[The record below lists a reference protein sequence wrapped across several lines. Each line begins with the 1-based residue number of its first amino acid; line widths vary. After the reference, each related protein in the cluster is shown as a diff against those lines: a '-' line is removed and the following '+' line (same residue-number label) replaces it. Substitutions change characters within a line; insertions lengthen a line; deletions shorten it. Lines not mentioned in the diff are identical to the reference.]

1 MTLLLDTHAF
11 LWWIED
17 NPRLSTP
24 ARTAIADPDAGVYL
38 SAASGWEIAIKA
50 GLGRLTLPDNLS
62 AFMSE
67 QLEKNDFQVLP
78 VRLAHAL
85 DVRDL
90 PNLHRDPFDRMLVAQ
105 CRTEGLAL
113 VTGDKAFRGYE
124 VEIVW

>member
-1 MTLLLDTHAF
+1 VTLLLDTHAF

-17 NPRLSTP
+17 NPRLSAP
-24 ARTAIADPDAGVYL
+24 ARTAIADPDAEVYL

-67 QLEKNDFQVLP
+67 QLEKNDFRVLP
-78 VRLAHAL
+78 IRLAHAL
-85 DVRDL
+85 NLRDL
-90 PNLHRDPFDRMLVAQ
+90 PDLHRDPFDRMLVAQ

-113 VTGDKAFRGYE
+113 VTADTAFRGYE
-124 VEIVW
+124 LETVW